1 MRFSSS
7 LIPHP
12 SSFLMLHI
20 SVMPAEVVAGL
31 EPRPGQTIVD
41 CTVGAG
47 GHAKLLAEAV
57 APNGRVVGFDQDPTM
72 LDLARPRL
80 AGLPIELIHANFEDL
95 PETLQSLKLGPV
107 DGLLAD
113 LGFCSDQIGNAERGF
128 SFQNDGPL
136 DMRLDPTRGES
147 AAAMVHRLRESDLA
161 DVIYRYGEERQ
172 SRRIAHRIVEARKET
187 PIVTTGQLAE
197 IVRRS
202 MPRSGG
208 IDPATRTFQALRIA
222 VNDELGALERLLAA
236 IPSCVKPGGRVAII
250 SFHSLED
257 RLVKEAFRDAG
268 RFEIV
273 TRKPRTASDAE
284 IEANPRARSAKLR
297 IAVRR

>member
-1 MRFSSS
+1 M
-7 LIPHP
+7 
-12 SSFLMLHI
+12 HI
-20 SVMPAEVVAGL
+20 SVMPAEIIAGL

-41 CTVGAG
+41 ATVGAG

-57 APNGRVVGFDQDPTM
+57 APNGRIIGFDQDPTM

-80 AGLPIELIHANFEDL
+80 VALPVELVHANFEDL
-95 PETLQSLKLGPV
+95 PETLEKLNLGPV
-107 DGLLAD
+107 DALLAD

-128 SFQNDGPL
+128 SFQHDGPL
-136 DMRLDPTRGES
+136 DMRLDPTRGEPAS
-147 AAAMVHRLRESDLA
+147 ALVQRMRESDLA

-187 PIVTTGQLAE
+187 PITTTGQLAE

-236 IPSCVKPGGRVAII
+236 IPSCVKPGGRVAIL

-257 RLVKEAFRDAG
+257 RLVKAAFRDAG
-268 RFEIV
+268 RFDIV
-273 TRKPRTASDAE
+273 TRKPLTASDAE
-284 IEANPRARSAKLR
+284 IAANPRARSAKLR
-297 IAVRR
+297 IAVRK